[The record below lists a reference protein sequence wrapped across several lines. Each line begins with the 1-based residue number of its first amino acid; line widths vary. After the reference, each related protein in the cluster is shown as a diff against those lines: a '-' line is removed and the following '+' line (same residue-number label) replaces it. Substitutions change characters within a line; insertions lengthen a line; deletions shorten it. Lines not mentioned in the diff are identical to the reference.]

1 MTRFKIFA
9 FAFIATVLAACSGEE
24 GFEITDDGI
33 KVVTSQTEIAS
44 GGGQGTVTVNK
55 TVSNAYSSESWLTV
69 STNGSTV
76 NITAT
81 KNDCRESRAAKL
93 VVKASAEDSVIVAV
107 KQNGLV
113 FTLGEKEAY
122 HVGDAAVSQTLEGVQ
137 GSSIKTV
144 SCPSWITPVIT
155 SDGITLD
162 IAENTT
168 GHIRSGEVEFSC
180 EGYEESVYVLQGEP
194 KDIEGQYYFLGYNS
208 NYKLTYLN
216 AKVTCTSDSITVTF
230 TDLNWKYSLPLQ
242 EGLMHNLPSKTK
254 VGTYTASGTK
264 YYVGIFLWAPF
275 DGYISTSKTVTYTCA
290 FYYDDDY
297 ETTIGEF
304 DDNGS
309 WSSYAV
315 DGMIFYGC
323 STSTL
328 ATRKITIFKFI
339 YPYLMKVGE
348 LGAKPAQ
355 LPAKL
360 AGAQPLVF
368 E

>member
-1 MTRFKIFA
+1 MNRFKIFA
-9 FAFIATVLAACSGEE
+9 FAFIATILAACSGEE

-33 KVVTSQTEIAS
+33 KVVTSETEIDS
-44 GGGQGTVTVNK
+44 DGGQGTVTVNK

-69 STNGSTV
+69 STSGSTV
-76 NITAT
+76 NVTAS
-81 KNDCRESRAAKL
+81 KNASRESRAAKL
-93 VVKASAEDSVIVAV
+93 VVKASAEDSVIVSV

-113 FTLGEKEAY
+113 FTLGEQELYYVKDGAI
-122 HVGDAAVSQTLEGVQ
+122 SQPLEGAQ
-137 GSSIKTV
+137 GSSIKTE

-155 SDGITLD
+155 SDGITLN
-162 IAENTT
+162 ISENTT
-168 GHIRSGEVEFSC
+168 GHLRNGSVDFSC
-180 EGYEESVYVLQGEP
+180 EGYEQSIYVIQGEP
-194 KDIEGQYYFLGYNS
+194 KDIEGQYYFCGYNS

-216 AKVTCTSDSITVTF
+216 AQVTCSSESVTVTYP
-230 TDLNWKYSLPLQ
+230 DLGWEYSLPLS
-242 EGLMHNLPSKTK
+242 EAFTFDLPSKTY
-254 VGTYTASGTK
+254 VGTYTTSSTK

-275 DGYISTSKTVTYTCA
+275 DGYISTSTAVSYTCA
-290 FYYDDDY
+290 FYYDEDL

-304 DDNGS
+304 NDNGS
-309 WSSYAV
+309 WSSYEV

-323 STSTL
+323 TTSKLT
-328 ATRKITIFKFI
+328 TRKAALTRFI

-360 AGAQPLVF
+360 AGAQPMVF